1 MRLLIILVILL
12 AAVGCAKS
20 QPTVQSIV
28 EPLPQWNGVTQY
40 DYKAGAPNELS
51 APTEQPEIENTS
63 PTELMHPWSYYFPEV
78 YNPHHFETPSGG
90 SGYSYYQPQ
99 PLPSVIFWQGSA
111 TITIQ

>member
-1 MRLLIILVILL
+1 MRLLIILVILF
-12 AAVGCAKS
+12 AAVGCAKP
-20 QPTVQSIV
+20 QPTVQPIV

-51 APTEQPEIENTS
+51 APTEQLEIESTS

-90 SGYSYYQPQ
+90 SGGGSYYVAPTYT
-99 PLPSVIFWQGSA
+99 VFWNGSA
-111 TITIQ
+111 TVTIQ